1 MEQAMETEQPGWHR
15 YNCSYCLLT
24 LRIILSSLCLLCLT
38 YKLTITECLYPLL
51 KCSQFYE
58 FVFFFFV
65 WVDLFPP
72 LDWKYINYAHLSLFL
87 GNICWG
93 ISVLALWILKMFLK
107 SLTFWIILT
116 GLTLFLLFKKNGIKS
131 QTKYYFSVI

>member
-58 FVFFFFV
+58 FVFFFFCMS
-65 WVDLFPP
+65 WF
-72 LDWKYINYAHLSLFL
+72 ISSLRLKIHKLCTSEFIFE
-87 GNICWG
+87 ICWG

-107 SLTFWIILT
+107 SLTFRIILT